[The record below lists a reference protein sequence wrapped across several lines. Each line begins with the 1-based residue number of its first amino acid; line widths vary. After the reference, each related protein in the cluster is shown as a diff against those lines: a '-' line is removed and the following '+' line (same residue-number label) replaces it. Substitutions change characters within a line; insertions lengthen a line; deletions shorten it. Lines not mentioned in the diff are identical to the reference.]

1 MTNVACGIGRMNPP
15 TRGHDRLIQALRCE
29 ARANSC
35 KAVFFIVDGIG
46 SGKDREKNPL
56 TGDERRA
63 ILSRLYGDVTFI
75 VVTSAYEAMEVLDVM
90 GFRLVTLVCGSDRA
104 ERYGKMT
111 RDYWGEVKV
120 CSLYRDDKS
129 STVESVSATKARKA
143 VRENDYQAFAQMF
156 ISTDETLARNVWEV
170 LRMRL

>member
-1 MTNVACGIGRMNPP
+1 MRNVACGIGRLNPP
-15 TRGHDRLIQALRCE
+15 TIGHDRIIQTIREESEKNDCD
-29 ARANSC
+29 
-35 KAVFFIVDGIG
+35 AVFFIVDGIG
-46 SGKDREKNPL
+46 SGKDTEKNPL

-63 ILSRLYGDVTFI
+63 ILSSIYDDVTFM

-90 GFRLVTLVCGSDRA
+90 GCRLAVLVCGSDRA

-120 CSLYRDDKS
+120 RTLNRGDTS
-129 STVESVSATKARKA
+129 SNVESVSATKARKS
-143 VRENDYQAFAQMF
+143 VLDGDYEAFARMF
-156 ISTDETLARNVWEV
+156 ISKNETLARNVWEV